1 MQTSAL
7 FTNLRSEAV
16 FSKVKAVFKRARL
29 NILVNKT
36 AFDSDREVDKAF
48 ASIVPEHCAA
58 CTRKSR
64 YLLEKDA

>member
-1 MQTSAL
+1 M
-7 FTNLRSEAV
+7 

-36 AFDSDREVDKAF
+36 VFNFDSEVNKAF

-64 YLLEKDA
+64 HLLEEGA